1 MADFLNQKQVTA
13 YDYLSLTFTNNK
25 HLSYNIDLANELIN
39 VNDGS
44 IADLKYQQ
52 YVNQGLIIKEDKE
65 NKTFKVNSYG
75 SSVFYE
81 YDSDEINYVSAY
93 QTSLTSTV
101 YQINYT
107 LSDHLYSQYILV
119 NKEVTAL

>member
-1 MADFLNQKQVTA
+1 MYYDSNEVIYLDKQAKYKNTTVTDFLSQKQVTA

-65 NKTFKVNSYG
+65 NRTFKVNSYG
-75 SSVFYE
+75 SSM
-81 YDSDEINYVSAY
+81 
-93 QTSLTSTV
+93 
-101 YQINYT
+101 
-107 LSDHLYSQYILV
+107 
-119 NKEVTAL
+119 K